1 MLRNL
6 TAQEILLLEQ
16 MGSSADDWS
25 QVLVAEGF
33 SPSQVRGCRF
43 GGAVEIG
50 KDVVLVDSHIAN
62 YRIGARSQVRSTIA
76 LECREASTFG
86 NGVSVAAVNENGGR
100 AIKIHTALSA
110 QVAYIGAMYRHRPR
124 LVEALEAR
132 AQLVADESRST
143 MGVVGCDCRII
154 GAKFVREVNLFNGA
168 TIEGASLVENATL
181 MSGAYVGV
189 DAKVQ
194 NAIVVEG
201 ARVDTGAT
209 LNRCFVGECAV
220 VAGGFSAVD
229 TLFFANSHCEN
240 GEACSV
246 FAGPYTVSHH
256 RSSLLIAGLF
266 SFFNAGSGT
275 NQSNHL
281 FKSGAV
287 HQAVHRRGCK
297 FASNAY
303 VMAPSAEGA
312 FTTVLGRHTH
322 HHDTSEFPFSYL
334 MERDSLSYL
343 LPGYGL
349 QSYGTARDV
358 AKWPQRDRRSV
369 CRDLISFEEYNP
381 VLAGAAVEAVKR
393 LELLASQSP
402 HADQYRYKGVV
413 ISRSMLQR
421 GLSLY
426 RQYIAASLAAMLS
439 QGSSEATVCD
449 RWIDLGG
456 AYVRQ
461 AVVETLLDEVEA
473 GVVEVAAIDL
483 RLRAE
488 AERYS
493 DEAHGWAKAL
503 FVEREGR
510 EPSVEDISALEVVAE
525 PLSRLV
531 AADAERDADPE
542 TGVGYGVDSLDDQ
555 VRMADFKAVRGL

>member
-1 MLRNL
+1 M
-6 TAQEILLLEQ
+6 EQ
-16 MGSSADDWS
+16 RGSSADDWS
-25 QVLVAEGF
+25 RILVTEGF
-33 SPSQVRGCRF
+33 EPSQVRGCRF

-50 KDVVLVDSHIAN
+50 KGAKLSDSYIAN
-62 YRIGARSQVRSTIA
+62 YRIGARSEVRSTVA
-76 LECREASTFG
+76 LECRTASTFG
-86 NGVSVAAVNENGGR
+86 NGVSVAVVNENGGR
-100 AIKIHTALSA
+100 TVKIHTALSA
-110 QVAYIGAMYRHRPR
+110 QVAYIEAMYRHRER
-124 LVEALEAR
+124 TVEALQAH
-132 AQLVADESRST
+132 AQRIADESRST
-143 MGVVGCDCRII
+143 MGLIGCDCRVV
-154 GAKFVREVNLFNGA
+154 GAKFVREVNLCDGA
-168 TIEGASLVENATL
+168 VVEGASLVENATL
-181 MSGAYVGV
+181 MCGAYVGV

-358 AKWPQRDRRSV
+358 AKWPQRDHRTI
-369 CRDLISFEEYNP
+369 CRDTISFEEYNP
-381 VLAGAAVEAVKR
+381 VLAGAAIEAVKR
-393 LELLASQSP
+393 LEQLASQSP

-413 ISRSMLQR
+413 IKRAMLQR

-439 QGSSEATVCD
+439 QGSSEATSCD

-456 AYVRQ
+456 QYVRQ
-461 AVVETLLDEVEA
+461 SVVESLLDAVEA
-473 GVVEVAAIDL
+473 GKRDVADID
-483 RLRAE
+483 RCLRAE

-531 AADAERDADPE
+531 VADAERDADPE
-542 TGVGYGVDSLDDQ
+542 TSVGYGIDSLDDE
-555 VRMADFKAVRGL
+555 VRMADFKTVRGL

>member
-1 MLRNL
+1 M
-6 TAQEILLLEQ
+6 EQ
-16 MGSSADDWS
+16 RGSSADDWS
-25 QVLVAEGF
+25 QVVVAEGF
-33 SPSQVRGCRF
+33 EPSQVRGCRF

-50 KDVVLVDSHIAN
+50 KGAKLSDSYIAN
-62 YRIGARSQVRSTIA
+62 YRIGARSEVRSTVA
-76 LECREASTFG
+76 LECRTASTFG
-86 NGVSVAAVNENGGR
+86 NGVSVAVVNENGGR
-100 AIKIHTALSA
+100 TVKIHTALSA
-110 QVAYIGAMYRHRPR
+110 QVAYIEAMYRHRER
-124 LVEALEAR
+124 TVEALQAH
-132 AQLVADESRST
+132 AQRIADESRST
-143 MGVVGCDCRII
+143 MGLIGCDCRVV
-154 GAKFVREVNLFNGA
+154 GAKFVREVNLCDGA
-168 TIEGASLVENATL
+168 VVEGASLVENATL
-181 MSGAYVGV
+181 MCGAYVGV

-312 FTTVLGRHTH
+312 FTTVLGRHTR

-343 LPGYGL
+343 LPAYGL

-358 AKWPQRDRRSV
+358 AKWPQRDHRTI
-369 CRDLISFEEYNP
+369 CRDTISFEEYNP
-381 VLAGAAVEAVKR
+381 YLAGAAIEAVKR
-393 LELLASQSP
+393 LEQLASQSP

-413 ISRSMLQR
+413 IKRAMLQR

-439 QGSSEATVCD
+439 QGSSEATSCD

-456 AYVRQ
+456 QYVRQ
-461 AVVETLLDEVEA
+461 SVVESLLDAVEA
-473 GVVEVAAIDL
+473 GKRDVADID
-483 RLRAE
+483 RCLRAE

-531 AADAERDADPE
+531 VADAERDADPE
-542 TGVGYGVDSLDDQ
+542 TSVGYGIDSLDDE
-555 VRMADFKAVRGL
+555 VRMADFKTVRGL